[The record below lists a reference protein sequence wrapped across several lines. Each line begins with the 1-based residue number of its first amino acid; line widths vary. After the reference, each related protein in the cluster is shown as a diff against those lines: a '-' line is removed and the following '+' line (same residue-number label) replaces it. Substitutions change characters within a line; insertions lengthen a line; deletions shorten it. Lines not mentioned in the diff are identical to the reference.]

1 MLNTAESLEK
11 KWKTKFLISEI
22 GVYVKDFINVSL
34 ARCVETENGLTKYCK
49 ETTMQEADKV
59 KQHNSLNTYNLSKV
73 MEFFLKHSFNV
84 TENAMPK
91 VNNCKASGESKL
103 W

>member
-1 MLNTAESLEK
+1 
-11 KWKTKFLISEI
+11 
-22 GVYVKDFINVSL
+22 
-34 ARCVETENGLTKYCK
+34 
-49 ETTMQEADKV
+49 MQEADKV

-103 W
+103 